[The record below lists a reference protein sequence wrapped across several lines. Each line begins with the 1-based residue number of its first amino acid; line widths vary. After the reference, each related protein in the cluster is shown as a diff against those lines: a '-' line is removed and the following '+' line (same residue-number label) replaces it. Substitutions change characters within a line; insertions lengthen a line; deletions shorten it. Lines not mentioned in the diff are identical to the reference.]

1 MALRSSFAV
10 RAASRL
16 RRTAAVTR
24 VCTRLHRLVGRGDGP
39 ARPLAPADP
48 GLDGLD
54 LSGLTVLDAPDGA
67 ATADVVV
74 LRDLHRALD
83 PAGTVFGLRERTRV
97 LAVIECPATEWPGHE
112 ELGLIEILASGPQ
125 AAGAAAPA
133 LWSPSA
139 DGVRELCLG
148 AGFTDVRIVVGPPAY
163 RRRAWRPVHYRL
175 VVHAR
180 P

>member
-16 RRTAAVTR
+16 HRTAAMTR
-24 VCTRLHRLVGRGDGP
+24 VRTRLHRLVARGAAPGRP
-39 ARPLAPADP
+39 FVASAEL

-74 LRDLHRALD
+74 LRDLHRAAD
-83 PAGTVFGLRERTRV
+83 PAGAVFGLRERTRV
-97 LAVIECPATEWPGHE
+97 LAVIECPATEWPRHE
-112 ELGLIEILASGPQ
+112 ELGLIEIV
-125 AAGAAAPA
+125 AAAPA

-139 DGVRELCLG
+139 DGVRELCLA